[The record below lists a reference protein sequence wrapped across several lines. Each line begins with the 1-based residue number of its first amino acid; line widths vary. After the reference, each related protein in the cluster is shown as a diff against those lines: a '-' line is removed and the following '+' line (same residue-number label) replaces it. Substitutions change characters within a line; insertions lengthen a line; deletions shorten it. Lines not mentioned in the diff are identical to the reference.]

1 MGWGVWDYPE
11 PPDWWWEEHGGFS
24 CDDDVEEINDYET
37 EEGA

>member
-11 PPDWWWEEHGGFS
+11 PPDSWWEEHGGFS

-37 EEGA
+37 EEET